1 MELAT
6 SIGVTITEF
15 WEITP
20 FELSM
25 VAKGYARRQEQRQ
38 KESIYQAYLISRW
51 VWAKKVDIKKYLGET
66 KPKRRMTDEE
76 MLEKAKALNALL
88 GGAVVKRG

>member
-6 SIGVTITEF
+6 SVGVSITEF
-15 WEITP
+15 WELTP

-38 KESIYQAYLISRW
+38 KENTYQAYLISRW

-66 KPKRRMTDEE
+66 KSKKRMTDEE
-76 MLEKAKALNALL
+76 MLAQAKALNAIL
-88 GGAVVKRG
+88 GGEVVRR